1 MRSPN
6 DRDDLKSLGGDP
18 LQVRVLPR
26 ALATLAV
33 APLRT
38 HLRDFP
44 TQGHPVRSRPL
55 VAGLTAGLLGS
66 LVLVGCALTDVFDR
80 PGPAADII
88 FVFSDS
94 LLTVGDTVPFVVVVR
109 TAAGDLANPHLR
121 VTSLN
126 PALLEVN
133 TRGDTLMAL
142 GQGRALLD
150 VQLVSS
156 VITGAAPDTVTP
168 IRVRP

>member
-1 MRSPN
+1 M
-6 DRDDLKSLGGDP
+6 
-18 LQVRVLPR
+18 
-26 ALATLAV
+26 
-33 APLRT
+33 
-38 HLRDFP
+38 
-44 TQGHPVRSRPL
+44 RSRPL
-55 VAGLTAGLLGS
+55 VAGLAAGLLGS
-66 LVLVGCALTDVFDR
+66 LVLVGCALADVFDQA
-80 PGPAADII
+80 GPAAGLI

-126 PALLEVN
+126 PTLLQVN
-133 TRGDTLMAL
+133 TRGDTVMAL

-156 VITGAAPDTVTP
+156 VITGAAPDTVTA

>member
-1 MRSPN
+1 M
-6 DRDDLKSLGGDP
+6 
-18 LQVRVLPR
+18 
-26 ALATLAV
+26 
-33 APLRT
+33 
-38 HLRDFP
+38 
-44 TQGHPVRSRPL
+44 RSRPL
-55 VAGLTAGLLGS
+55 VAGLAAGLLGS
-66 LVLVGCALTDVFDR
+66 LVLVGCALADVFDQA
-80 PGPAADII
+80 GPAAGLI

-126 PALLEVN
+126 PALLQVN
-133 TRGDTLMAL
+133 TRGDTVMAL

-156 VITGAAPDTVTP
+156 VITGAAPDTVTA